1 MRSLG
6 GMTTAT
12 DMLQKYLAAEAAV
25 LEGKE
30 ARIGD
35 RSYRSEDLQQI
46 IAGRR
51 EWEAK
56 VAAEKAQSAGVTTF
70 GGLRVSVGR
79 PR

>member
-1 MRSLG
+1 
-6 GMTTAT
+6 MTTAT
-12 DMLQKYLAAEAAV
+12 EMLQKYLDAESAV

-35 RSYRSEDLQQI
+35 RTFRSEDLVQI

-56 VAAEKAQSAGVTTF
+56 VNAESKRLRGANAM
-70 GGLRVSVGR
+70 GGMSFSVAR
-79 PR
+79 MR

>member
-1 MRSLG
+1 
-6 GMTTAT
+6 MTTAT

-35 RSYRSEDLQQI
+35 RTFRSEDLVQI

-56 VAAEKAQSAGVTTF
+56 VAAENCRQR
-70 GGLRVSVGR
+70 GGAAIGGMSFAVARLK
-79 PR
+79 

>member
-1 MRSLG
+1 MS
-6 GMTTAT
+6 TAT
-12 DMLQKYLAAEAAV
+12 DMLSKYLAAEAAV

-35 RSYRSEDLQQI
+35 RTFRNEDLDKI

-56 VAAEKAQSAGVTTF
+56 VNAERRAASGSGSF
-70 GGLRVSVGR
+70 GGLGFGIARMDR
-79 PR
+79 